1 MRNKAEH
8 FLRPKSNNQSKETF
22 GIRSVKNP
30 KAVPEL
36 KNFEN
41 ELIDLAQN
49 VEFKHFDNEL
59 QRNLKRICDNIKQEP
74 KLIIPADKTP
84 NFYKVTLAEHDD
96 LRQKDVQKNFKKEKR
111 RLWTKSKKTIR
122 K

>member
-1 MRNKAEH
+1 MS
-8 FLRPKSNNQSKETF
+8 LPC
-22 GIRSVKNP
+22 
-30 KAVPEL
+30 
-36 KNFEN
+36 FEN

-74 KLIIPADKTP
+74 KLIIPTDKTP

-96 LRQKDVQKNFKKEKR
+96 LRQKDVQKNFKKEKKKT
-111 RLWTKSKKTIR
+111 LDKIKKTIR
-122 K
+122 N